1 MLKMPMT
8 YEQALDFIHSTYKFG
23 TKLGLQNITKLLEFM
38 GNPQKGL
45 KVIHVAGT
53 NGKGSTCAFINQM
66 LIEAG
71 FRVGL
76 YTSPFLESF
85 NERIKLNNQPI
96 DSEELVSI
104 TEFVKEKIEEMLRQ
118 GFSHPTEFEVVT
130 AIGFEFFKRK
140 NVDFVVLEVGL
151 GGRFD
156 ATNVIENPELCIITS
171 IGFDH
176 MDILGFSIEKIAFE
190 KAGIIKQNSKVIL
203 ALQRYKEVKEVISK
217 VCKEQNAQLIEVEG
231 NYHVLKNT
239 LDGIIFDCVTPRGIY
254 KNLEIKLLGTY
265 QIENALSC
273 IYAYECL
280 QEKYD
285 IKIEA
290 LVKGLLN
297 ARWNGRFEVLIN
309 APLVILDGAHNV
321 DGMKVLADN
330 CKTYLNGKKIVAVV
344 GILKDKEY
352 EKMIS
357 LIKSVAQRVIFTL
370 VPYQKRAFSEEEA
383 LDVSKRFGLEFI
395 ADFKDAIRYALSVCE
410 EDGAVIIC
418 GSLYLVGAARSFLKS
433 MFDVL

>member
-1 MLKMPMT
+1 MLKMSMT

-23 TKLGLQNITKLLEFM
+23 TKLGLQNIRKLLEFM

-45 KVIHVAGT
+45 KVIHIAGT

-85 NERIKLNNQPI
+85 NERIKFNNQPI
-96 DSEELVSI
+96 GNQELASI

-156 ATNVIENPELCIITS
+156 ATNVVENPELCIITS

-176 MDILGFSIEKIAFE
+176 MDILGPTIEKIAYE
-190 KAGIIKQNSKVIL
+190 KAGIIKRNSKVIL
-203 ALQRYKEVKEVISK
+203 GVQRHKGVREIISK
-217 VCKEQNAQLIEVEG
+217 VCKQQSAQLIEVEED
-231 NYHVLKNT
+231 YHVLKNA
-239 LDGIIFDCVTPRGIY
+239 LDGIVFDCVTPRGIY
-254 KNLEIKLLGTY
+254 KNLEIKLLGTH
-265 QIENALSC
+265 QIENALNC

-280 QEKYD
+280 REKYD

-290 LVKGLLN
+290 LVRGLLN
-297 ARWNGRFEVLIN
+297 ARWNGRFEVFMN
-309 APLVILDGAHNV
+309 SPLVVLDGAHNV
-321 DGMKVLADN
+321 DGMRMLIEN
-330 CKTYLNGKKIVAVV
+330 CKMYLSSRRIVAVV

-357 LIKSVAQRVIFTL
+357 LLKNLTGKIIFTL

-383 LDVSKRFGLEFI
+383 LDVSNRFGLEFI
-395 ADFKDAIRYALSVCE
+395 ADFKYAIKYALGLCGK
-410 EDGAVIIC
+410 DGAVIIC
-418 GSLYLVGAARSFLKS
+418 GSLYLVGAARSFLKNMLS
-433 MFDVL
+433 VL